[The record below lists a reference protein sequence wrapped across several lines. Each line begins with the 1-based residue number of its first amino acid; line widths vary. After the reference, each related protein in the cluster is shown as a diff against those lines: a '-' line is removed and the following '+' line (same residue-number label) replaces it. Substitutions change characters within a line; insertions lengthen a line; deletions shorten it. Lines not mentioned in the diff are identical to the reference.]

1 MDMAA
6 SFQFMVANLSAI
18 QGHTQR
24 HIIALDWRGF
34 GGTEHSGTDTYWYAD
49 YLADLDAL
57 LDIIAPQR
65 AVDLLGHSMGGNV
78 AMVYAGIRPSRVRK
92 LINLE
97 GFGLPAS
104 HPRQAPTRYA
114 RWLDELKTP
123 AILHPYLSVQ
133 GVADRLQKN
142 NPRLSD
148 ARAAWLAPHW
158 ASQGPD
164 GLWQLRADPAHKRT
178 HPLLYNKDEVL
189 ACWANITAP
198 TLWVE
203 GDETDF
209 FGNAE
214 RGNVWWGDAYPRSE
228 FEARLGVVPM
238 LERAVLNQAGHMLH
252 HDQPEALA
260 LCVHQFLS

>member
-1 MDMAA
+1 MDVAA
-6 SFQFMVANLSAI
+6 SFQFMVEALSAI
-18 QGHTQR
+18 QGHTR
-24 HIIALDWRGF
+24 RYIIALDWRGF
-34 GGTEHSGTDTYWYAD
+34 GGTARSGSDTYWHPD

-57 LDIIAPQR
+57 LDVISPSR

-78 AMVYAGIRPSRVRK
+78 AMVYAGIRPARVHK

-104 HPRQAPTRYA
+104 HAWQAPGRYA

-123 AILHPYLSVQ
+123 ATLRPYPSVQ
-133 GVADRLQKN
+133 AVAVRLQKN

-158 ASQGPD
+158 AHQGPD
-164 GLWQLRADPAHKRT
+164 GLWHLQADPVHKRI
-178 HPLLYNKDEVL
+178 HPVLYNKDEAV
-189 ACWANITAP
+189 ACWASITAP

-209 FGNAE
+209 FGTAE
-214 RGNVWWGDAYPRSE
+214 RANVWWGDAYPRSE
-228 FEARLGVVPM
+228 FDERLCVVPQ
-238 LERAVLNQAGHMLH
+238 LERAVLKQAGHMLH

-260 LCVHQFLS
+260 RSIHQFLS